1 MKVIC
6 LKGNSQKYTCN
17 AYLVLGSWNTLED
30 TNTLVDV
37 GTDASI
43 IEEIEKI
50 NTGVGKRPV
59 EQIILTHEHF
69 DHAGGIKEIKQKYN
83 PKIYAYKDFKG
94 VDEVLRD
101 GQIITMGDRQ
111 FEVIHTPAH
120 SSDSLCL
127 YCEQEK
133 VFFSGDTPVRVMTV
147 GGSYSEEFI
156 NALEKITRRNIQ
168 TIYSGHDKPIREKV
182 RDMMV
187 ETLKNIKSSRALQ
200 CF

>member
-69 DHAGGIKEIKQKYN
+69 DHAGGIMEIKQKYN

>member
-30 TNTLVDV
+30 TNT
-37 GTDASI
+37 I

-168 TIYSGHDKPIREKV
+168 TIYSGHDKPIREKA

-187 ETLKNIKSSRALQ
+187 ATLKNVKSSRALQ
-200 CF
+200 SF